1 MRLLGGWDHCS
12 LRVTMVTDAALLGSA
27 AEDVGTPDVVAGNSS
42 LYGNDLKELACQF
55 LELL

>member
-1 MRLLGGWDHCS
+1 
-12 LRVTMVTDAALLGSA
+12 MVTDAALLGSA